1 MAEELNVSMSQ
12 NFIHDFIDED
22 IAQGGQYQGMT
33 VHTRFPPEPNGY
45 LHIGHCKAL
54 TIDFGTAEKYGGL
67 CNLRMD
73 DTNPSKEDVEYVEAI
88 QEDIHWLGFDWGDRF
103 FYASDYFPQMYEY
116 AVELIRKGLAYV
128 CELSPE
134 EFKEHRGTIGVPA
147 TSPWRDR
154 PMEESLELFQRMK
167 NGEFENGRYTLRAKI
182 DLASGNFNMRD
193 PVIYRI
199 NHAHHHRQGDKW
211 CIYPMYDLSLI
222 HI

>member
-54 TIDFGTAEKYGGL
+54 TIDFGTAEKYGGM

-134 EFKEHRGTIGVPA
+134 DTGVPSA
-147 TSPWRDR
+147 YPPPPPGGTGPWRSR
-154 PMEESLELFQRMK
+154 WNCL
-167 NGEFENGRYTLRAKI
+167 
-182 DLASGNFNMRD
+182 SG
-193 PVIYRI
+193 
-199 NHAHHHRQGDKW
+199 
-211 CIYPMYDLSLI
+211 
-222 HI
+222 